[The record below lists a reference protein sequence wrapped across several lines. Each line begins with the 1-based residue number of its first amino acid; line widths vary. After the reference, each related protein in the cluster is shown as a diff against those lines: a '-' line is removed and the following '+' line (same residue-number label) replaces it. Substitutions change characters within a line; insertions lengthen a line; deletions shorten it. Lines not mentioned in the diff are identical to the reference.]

1 VEWIRK
7 LFRRESA
14 PPAPPEPTSG
24 INPAP
29 AETALHWSAEDQQ
42 SGEGHAADVQEGDE
56 PKPKRTL

>member
-14 PPAPPEPTSG
+14 PPAPAEPTTRV
-24 INPAP
+24 NPAP
-29 AETALHWSAEDQQ
+29 AETALYWSAEDQQ
-42 SGEGHAADVQEGDE
+42 SAGDPGAEIQEGDE